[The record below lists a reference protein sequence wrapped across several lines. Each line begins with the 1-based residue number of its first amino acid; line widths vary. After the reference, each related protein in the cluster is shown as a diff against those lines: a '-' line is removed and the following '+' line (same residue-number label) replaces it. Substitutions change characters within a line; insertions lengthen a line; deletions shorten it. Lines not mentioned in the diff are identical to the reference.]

1 MILIDR
7 QDVSEIENHLIQLYK
22 ELEISK
28 NRKVLEDIIDFWEL
42 ELIIKN
48 HKLKQL
54 ENEKSNSS
62 ISISNFNEL

>member
-22 ELEISK
+22 ELKTSK

-54 ENEKSNSS
+54 ENEKSTNS

>member
-22 ELEISK
+22 ELKTSK
-28 NRKVLEDIIDFWEL
+28 NRKVLEDIIDFWEI

-54 ENEKSNSS
+54 ENEKSTSS

>member
-22 ELEISK
+22 ELKTSK

-54 ENEKSNSS
+54 ENEKSTSS
-62 ISISNFNEL
+62 ISISNFN